1 MESQNCFK
9 FFSKNCDLFPQS
21 SKFKFKKVLT
31 NTKSNHLYFILNF
44 ETHMRTFV
52 NDVTGGGGTHFCETS
67 YKGFLK
73 TDF

>member
-1 MESQNCFK
+1 MLLQNGVPELFQK
-9 FFSKNCDLFPQS
+9 NFQKIVTFFRR
-21 SKFKFKKVLT
+21 V
-31 NTKSNHLYFILNF
+31 